1 MSKIDN
7 IGSLGSYKCVVLHR
21 RERVF
26 LSKSIVL
33 PTRDRLFSRHFGSW
47 GPDGAHM
54 APRAPHEPPR
64 NNFLTILRR
73 FKPVFCCFVIDD

>member
-33 PTRDRLFSRHFGSW
+33 LRRERLLDVNFALGDILGAIWAPFGSQ
-47 GPDGAHM
+47 G
-54 APRAPHEPPR
+54 R
-64 NNFLTILRR
+64 N
-73 FKPVFCCFVIDD
+73 

>member
-1 MSKIDN
+1 MLKIDN
-7 IGSLGSYKCVVLHR
+7 IGSLGSYKCVVLHK

-33 PTRDRLFSRHFGSW
+33 LRRERLFSRHFGSW

-54 APRAPHEPPR
+54 APRPPQEPPGKQ
-64 NNFLTILRR
+64 FLSILDR
-73 FKPVFCCFVIDD
+73 FLIHSSSF